1 MTDKEIMFHRFSRK
15 NIRKN
20 TGLLAQM
27 LGIPRKEYEAACRTA
42 MEFGEIPT
50 LHSPTTEKT
59 SQDAL
64 FGSTMAIALRM
75 VQIQGKGRN
84 EP

>member
-27 LGIPRKEYEAACRTA
+27 LGIPRKEYEAACRRA
-42 MEFGEIPT
+42 MDEEAKDR
-50 LHSPTTEKT
+50 EK
-59 SQDAL
+59 
-64 FGSTMAIALRM
+64 
-75 VQIQGKGRN
+75 GK
-84 EP
+84 